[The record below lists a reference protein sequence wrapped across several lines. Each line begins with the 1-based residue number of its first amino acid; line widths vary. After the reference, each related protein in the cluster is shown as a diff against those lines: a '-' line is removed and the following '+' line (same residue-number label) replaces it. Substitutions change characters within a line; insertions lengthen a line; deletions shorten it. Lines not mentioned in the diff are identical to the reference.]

1 MELIPLIDIV
11 FETDRL
17 AVRRWRHSDLPSLK
31 AVYGDQE
38 AMRNVVASQ
47 KYQSSFLPE
56 SKVACLPEHAT
67 PTYAPIALHFKGA
80 KRKPW
85 MQDVASQLKL

>member
-1 MELIPLIDIV
+1 
-11 FETDRL
+11 
-17 AVRRWRHSDLPSLK
+17 
-31 AVYGDQE
+31 
-38 AMRNVVASQ
+38 MRNVVASQ
-47 KYQSSFLPE
+47 KYQSLFLPE

-67 PTYAPIALHFKGA
+67 PSYSPIALHFKGA